1 MYNAV
6 KLSTLVQ
13 HTHIFVWRNLET
25 HIEPDHYVL
34 MAVAFGDRP
43 RGAIATLALRQTATM
58 YQHIYPDA
66 SKMVIRNSYVDDILQ
81 SVDNV
86 EEALRIAQETET
98 MLAFGG
104 LFLARKPDTK
114 EL

>member
-1 MYNAV
+1 MNALIALLIRFRQKHTALAGDFSKMYNAV

-43 RGAIATLALRQTATM
+43 IGAIATLAIRQNTEIFGLAKIL
-58 YQHIYPDA
+58 Q
-66 SKMVIRNSYVDDILQ
+66 VIRLIVVCLNC
-81 SVDNV
+81 
-86 EEALRIAQETET
+86 
-98 MLAFGG
+98 
-104 LFLARKPDTK
+104 
-114 EL
+114 